1 MAKIKTIPCDIYRW
15 DVQVFLGSHEEFRK
29 YVKNKLK
36 DKGLLDIVDSEEPG
50 IGDYYFTGGK
60 MIIRLEGFPTTPA
73 QIGVASHEAL
83 HATMYILDWAS
94 VDYEKNGSNEAFTY
108 LQEWI
113 LTSILDKH
121 GYKKVK

>member
-1 MAKIKTIPCDIYRW
+1 MAKMKSIPCDIYRW
-15 DVQVFLGSHEEFRK
+15 NVNVFLGSHEEFRN

-36 DKGLLDIVDSEEPG
+36 DKSLLQVVDEEEPG

-60 MIIRLEGFPTTPA
+60 MIIRIGEFPTTPTE
-73 QIGVASHEAL
+73 IGIAAHEAL
-83 HATMYILDWAS
+83 HATMYILDWAN
-94 VDYEKNGSNEAFTY
+94 VKYEQNGSNEAFTY

-113 LTSILDKH
+113 LTNILDKH